1 LPIVAIER
9 LLEPLTPKQKEVAG
23 SFLME
28 VIGLPLKRP
37 GPGQPVESTNNDIA
51 DIFSEVGLRTFYTN
65 ADKLRIGVAIPKIPD
80 NVNIENH
87 ATPTV
92 PGFTFKSSHIVD
104 FPKRAS
110 LPQKSKNETYEER
123 YDFGCRQIADSLEKR
138 IATIVAL
145 SLLLLVRRP
154 CRLLSILKT
163 MYQAIM
169 PYQTFP
175 YKLFLRMLIVFPSC
189 CTREHP
195 FKT

>member
-145 SLLLLVRRP
+145 SLLLPLEKRGRACEKTLSLAIDFKNYVSGDNAVSDLP
-154 CRLLSILKT
+154 IQAFSSYVNCIPILL
-163 MYQAIM
+163 
-169 PYQTFP
+169 
-175 YKLFLRMLIVFPSC
+175 
-189 CTREHP
+189 H
-195 FKT
+195 

>member
-1 LPIVAIER
+1 VAIER

-123 YDFGCRQIADSLEKR
+123 

-145 SLLLLVRRP
+145 SLLLPLEKRGRACEKTLSLAIDFKNYVSGDNAVSDLP
-154 CRLLSILKT
+154 IQAFSSYVNCIPILL
-163 MYQAIM
+163 
-169 PYQTFP
+169 
-175 YKLFLRMLIVFPSC
+175 
-189 CTREHP
+189 H
-195 FKT
+195 